1 MKTQTMGVLPGEMD
15 YKLPWKSTEELYTA
29 ACRFHP
35 FDPMDGDCYSGPDLE
50 EMLKNPE
57 QNKVNPRRRALSE
70 VPPPPEKPKYGI
82 VLFGLILAGA
92 YLILG
97 GKKN

>member
-1 MKTQTMGVLPGEMD
+1 MKTQTMGVLPG
-15 YKLPWKSTEELYTA
+15 
-29 ACRFHP
+29 
-35 FDPMDGDCYSGPDLE
+35 
-50 EMLKNPE
+50 
-57 QNKVNPRRRALSE
+57 RALSE

>member
-1 MKTQTMGVLPGEMD
+1 
-15 YKLPWKSTEELYTA
+15 
-29 ACRFHP
+29 
-35 FDPMDGDCYSGPDLE
+35 
-50 EMLKNPE
+50 
-57 QNKVNPRRRALSE
+57 LSE